1 MSTNQPIRWNFTLD
15 YIPETAKWRVS
26 FNARNWPPIF
36 NKEEQEFLELDACVA
51 WLKIKQEEFNEGID
65 KYLKKLRQR
74 TSTQLKTVLEM
85 KD

>member
-26 FNARNWPPIF
+26 FNARVYRPIF
-36 NKEEQEFLELDACVA
+36 NKEETEFTDLDACVA
-51 WLKIKQEEFNEGID
+51 WLKIKKEEFDQGID
-65 KYLKKLRQR
+65 VYLKKLRLR
-74 TSTQLKTVLEM
+74 TQSQLKTVLEM